1 MSQSTPIMG
10 DYRRGRIAVAVALV
24 LAVIGGLAIVVGVA
38 TQQSPPPLSDG
49 AAGSPISP
57 QPSAPSEPEPAT
69 KPAPGGAEPDIDGP
83 VLKPSKPVALAIP
96 AIDVRSQVLHLGLQ
110 DDRTLEV
117 PPEEPD
123 SKAGWF
129 DQSPTPGEAGPSILL
144 GHVDSAKYGPAVFF
158 ELTKLEEGDKVTVD
172 RADGTTAVF
181 RVDRTE
187 RYAKNEF
194 PTHEVYGNID
204 HAGLRL
210 ITCGGEFD
218 LEEGSYEDNIV
229 TYATLQSSHPTT

>member
-1 MSQSTPIMG
+1 MSESTPTTG
-10 DYRRGRIAVAVALV
+10 GHRRGRTAAAVALV
-24 LAVIGGLAIVVGVA
+24 LAVLGGIMIAVSVA
-38 TQQSPPPLSDG
+38 SQESPPPLPGDT
-49 AAGSPISP
+49 AGSAS
-57 QPSAPSEPEPAT
+57 QSRSSAPPEAPAT
-69 KPAPGGAEPDIDGP
+69 GGAEPDIDGP
-83 VLKPSKPVALAIP
+83 VLEPSEPVALSIP
-96 AIDVRSQVLHLGLQ
+96 AIDVRSPLLHLGLR
-110 DDRTLEV
+110 DDRTLQV

-129 DQSPTPGEAGPSILL
+129 DRSPTPGEAGPSILL
-144 GHVDSAKYGPAVFF
+144 GHVDSAEHGPAVFF
-158 ELTKLEEGDKVTVD
+158 ELTKLAEGDKVIVD

-187 RYAKNEF
+187 RYVKNEF

-218 LEEGSYEDNIV
+218 LDEGSYEDNIV
-229 TYATLQSSHPTT
+229 TYATLESSHPTE

>member
-1 MSQSTPIMG
+1 MSESTPTTG
-10 DYRRGRIAVAVALV
+10 GYRRGKIAVAVALV
-24 LAVIGGLAIVVGVA
+24 LAVLGGLAIVLGVV
-38 TQQSPPPLSDG
+38 TQQSPPQLSDG
-49 AAGSPISP
+49 AAGSLTRS
-57 QPSAPSEPEPAT
+57 QSSAPSEQEPTTEPAT
-69 KPAPGGAEPDIDGP
+69 GGAEPDIKGP
-83 VLKPSKPVALAIP
+83 VLEPSKPVALAVP
-96 AIDVRSQVLHLGLQ
+96 AIGVRSRLLHLGLQ
-110 DDRTLEV
+110 DDRSLEV

-129 DQSPTPGEAGPSILL
+129 NQSPTPGEAGPSILL
-144 GHVDSAKYGPAVFF
+144 GHVDSAEYGPAVFF
-158 ELTKLEEGDKVTVD
+158 ELTKLAKGDKVTVD

>member
-1 MSQSTPIMG
+1 MG

-24 LAVIGGLAIVVGVA
+24 LAVIGGLAIVVGVV
-38 TQQSPPPLSDG
+38 TQESPPPLSDG
-49 AAGSPISP
+49 AAGSPSSP
-57 QPSAPSEPEPAT
+57 QSSASFEPEPAT

-83 VLKPSKPVALAIP
+83 VLKPSKPVALSIP
-96 AIDVRSQVLHLGLQ
+96 AIDVRSQLMHLGLQ
-110 DDRTLEV
+110 DDQTLEV
-117 PPEEPD
+117 PPERPN

-129 DQSPTPGEAGPSILL
+129 NLSPTPGEAGPSILL
-144 GHVDSAKYGPAVFF
+144 GHVDSAQYGPAVFF
-158 ELTKLEEGDKVTVD
+158 ELASLTKGDKVTVD

-194 PTHEVYGNID
+194 PTHEVYGTID

-218 LEEGSYEDNIV
+218 RGEGSYEDNIV
-229 TYATLQSSHPTT
+229 TFATLESSHPTK